1 MPDTTQTTVEFNG
14 RQIDLSAAREL
25 MDDELCQQIH
35 GTVDTEQ
42 EFLDAYLVA
51 HEAKY
56 GEAFVFA

>member
-1 MPDTTQTTVEFNG
+1 MTDTTQTTVEFNG
-14 RQIDLSAAREL
+14 RQINLGAAREL